1 MLVNSDPRNGASNHK
16 PDCMRRQTT
25 ARNNLLH
32 GTAATHWPLH
42 PPRRRGCLL
51 FSCVSSRQRRA
62 SWAARRSSMG
72 IPERA
77 AAPIET
83 LAVCPRRA
91 VFPIRL
97 RTLCTPHAHR
107 AARYARHVPPC
118 TYTERPPAGGWA
130 AAVRVRPSNPSPGGP
145 SLPAPLPKPQGEEER
160 QDKCDRRSMRQ
171 TGRGGTARAPRQQ
184 PRRRR

>member
-62 SWAARRSSMG
+62 SWAARAPR
-72 IPERA
+72 
-77 AAPIET
+77 APIET

-145 SLPAPLPKPQGEEER
+145 SLPAPLPKPQGGRRATGQSLKEEYAT
-160 QDKCDRRSMRQ
+160 DRP
-171 TGRGGTARAPRQQ
+171 GRYRARTASTTATTAVGCTPS
-184 PRRRR
+184 